1 MAYLNEIDQTT
12 AQDWLDN
19 FDNVQNNIYDC
30 FQQNTVLPKTV
41 YDDLNNN
48 NQYNIRIYFGL
59 DSSSNPKV
67 IALASYYLNPAD
79 YSEEGFTDLLVDGGI
94 WELYSN
100 TRISVETAIG
110 YIDNWKANESDN
122 LFKFGFLIPRP
133 NCIALFENEELTN
146 VRLFFGVDDNG
157 DIQMMMQ
164 KPNGGSSDVIV
175 DRCTPCPTQCSKD
188 ETLFE

>member
-12 AQDWLDN
+12 ATDWLDN
-19 FDNVQNNIYDC
+19 FENVQNNIYDG
-30 FQQNTVLPKTV
+30 FQQNTILPKSI
-41 YDDLNNN
+41 YEALSND

-59 DSSSNPKV
+59 DSDNNPKV

-79 YSEEGFTDLLVDGGI
+79 YHEEGFTDLIVTDGI

-100 TRISVETAIG
+100 TKITAQTAKG
-110 YIDNWKANESDN
+110 YIDNWKVNESDN

-133 NCIALFENEELTN
+133 NCITLFENEGLTN
-146 VRLFFGVDDNG
+146 VRLFFGIDG
-157 DIQMMMQ
+157 DGELQMMMQ

-175 DRCTPCPTQCSKD
+175 DNCTPCPTACSKD
-188 ETLFE
+188 ETLFD